1 MTYKTQINNTLIP
14 RNAQSNTLAQ
24 AGQTMLH
31 ALSHHSCC
39 NSMGT
44 SPDEDAMLKMQ
55 VKRVK
60 TGETSETVIQAKR
73 VKRVRR
79 VKRWYK
85 RLLESH
91 MRQYT
96 HSYTKQVNYVA
107 PEAQPQ
113 ERLTIWNNGE
123 QNRAWTRGKTK
134 TEPQWV
140 ATCEFDSIHICCMI
154 LFVS

>member
-55 VKRVK
+55 AKRVK

-79 VKRWYK
+79 VKQVIQKVTREPHETIHTFLYK
-85 RLLESH
+85 TSELRSTRSTTPRTINNLE
-91 MRQYT
+91 
-96 HSYTKQVNYVA
+96 
-107 PEAQPQ
+107 
-113 ERLTIWNNGE
+113 
-123 QNRAWTRGKTK
+123 
-134 TEPQWV
+134 
-140 ATCEFDSIHICCMI
+140 
-154 LFVS
+154 